1 VVNIQGVRYDVSKSN
16 SHEGFLKVNER
27 QIRKVQKNRHMTEI
41 QLNIAANS
49 VFKNLTHR
57 DRLKLARIIYKAE
70 LIEFYIREKDL
81 TRVNDKFQEM
91 IANALQNLQ
100 DRGVDIDDDLD
111 EEDPFKKFD

>member
-1 VVNIQGVRYDVSKSN
+1 M
-16 SHEGFLKVNER
+16 NER

-41 QLNIAANS
+41 QLSIASNS

-81 TRVNDKFQEM
+81 ARVNKNFQE
-91 IANALQNLQ
+91 IIDNAIRNLQ
-100 DRGVDIDDDLD
+100 DRGIDVDNIIDDDFD
-111 EEDPFKKFD
+111 EDDPFKKFD

>member
-1 VVNIQGVRYDVSKSN
+1 M
-16 SHEGFLKVNER
+16 NER

-91 IANALQNLQ
+91 IASALNNL
-100 DRGVDIDDDLD
+100 RENGIELDDDLD
-111 EEDPFKKFD
+111 EDDPFKKFD